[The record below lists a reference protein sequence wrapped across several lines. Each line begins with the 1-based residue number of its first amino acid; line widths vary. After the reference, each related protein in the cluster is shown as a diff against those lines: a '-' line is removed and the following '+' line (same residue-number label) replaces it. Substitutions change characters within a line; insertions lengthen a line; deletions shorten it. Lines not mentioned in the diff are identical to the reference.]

1 VRIAYSPRAVTDLA
15 DIGDY
20 LSEQN
25 PAAAT
30 AVERRIR
37 TIVELIAH
45 FPASGRTLEERPDV
59 RVIPLGSYPY
69 RFFYTVSGG
78 ELIILH
84 IRHSSREPVD
94 PGEL

>member
-1 VRIAYSPRAVTDLA
+1 VRIAYSPKAVTDLA
-15 DIGDY
+15 NIGDY
-20 LSEQN
+20 ISQQN
-25 PAAAT
+25 PGAAT

-59 RVIPLGSYPY
+59 RVIPLGNYPY
-69 RFFYTVSGG
+69 RLFYTVSAG

-84 IRHSSREPVD
+84 IRHSAREPVD

>member
-1 VRIAYSPRAVTDLA
+1 MRIAHSPRAVADLA

-20 LSEQN
+20 ISKQN
-25 PAAAT
+25 PPAAT

-59 RVIPLGSYPY
+59 RVIPLGIYPY
-69 RFFYTVSGG
+69 RLFYTASGG

-94 PGEL
+94 PGKL